1 MPLHWSTD
9 PLLYDEEPISY
20 NEWITA
26 NSLIE
31 QGLLDQVITT
41 DLSFSN
47 LYGIMVRKVDFVR
60 VTSRDRIIARFPFL
74 LLEEQEITILKKD
87 ILNLAEVVRDYFYRS
102 INKSI
107 LKWQEVIQNY
117 LQKGVLPYP
126 IYRCSFELTHE
137 RYNKSYT
144 SPSLRFQSARG
155 EAFTFPTKLTTKLAY
170 LCGVCN
176 GDGNLRDYWLIIVD
190 ETKEHIN
197 RIQSILGELFNK
209 KGKIMQVS
217 GAWAIKLNLLWSV
230 RLLNFLTEQSI
241 NQPKYDT
248 LKEPLIFKHFK
259 GDFRIDYWRGMMDSD
274 GSYSKYAINLTTASE
289 QLKNDFSQFLSDN
302 SIGHNYS
309 VITYPN
315 SQVENYIVYLLAN
328 SHLDFCKLIGSN
340 HPKKKNDLEVLL
352 SRKEKQQNNDRI
364 VYLDESRLTPEG
376 YFDYSHTPKL
386 QLFLGDYIKRIR
398 KIPLTEFSKKVK
410 ISRSSL
416 YLYERNIQ
424 AIPLSKFN
432 QILQT
437 NNSPQL
443 ITDFLVENKIH
454 IFYLKQ
460 SSASLPLKPTKELFQ
475 IANHLKI
482 KRGYVTFI
490 GLEKDNDIKQ
500 EGICAFF
507 NIPYIP
513 NQQLWNAVIVYFFES
528 FFVIEK
534 NFS

>member
-1 MPLHWSTD
+1 MSLHWSTD
-9 PLLYDEEPISY
+9 PLLYDEQSTSY
-20 NEWITA
+20 NDWVTA
-26 NSLIE
+26 NHLIDKGE
-31 QGLLDQVITT
+31 VGKVINKNH
-41 DLSFSN
+41 FFAN
-47 LYGIMVRKVDFVR
+47 IYGIMVRKIDFVR
-60 VTSRDRIIARFPFL
+60 TSTRDRIIARFPFL
-74 LLEEQEITILKKD
+74 VIEDEQCEIIQNQIL
-87 ILNLAEVVRDYFYRS
+87 IISENVRDYFYKS

-107 LKWQEVIQNY
+107 LQWKEIILNY
-117 LQKGVLPYP
+117 LQKGSLPYP
-126 IYRCSFELTHE
+126 IFRCCFELLSE
-137 RYNKSYT
+137 LNKPYT
-144 SPSLRFQSARG
+144 KPSLRFTSARG

-190 ETKEHIN
+190 ETKKHIN
-197 RIQSILGELFNK
+197 GIQSILEELFNK
-209 KGKIMQVS
+209 KGKIMKVS

-230 RLLNFLTEQSI
+230 RLMNFLTEQSI